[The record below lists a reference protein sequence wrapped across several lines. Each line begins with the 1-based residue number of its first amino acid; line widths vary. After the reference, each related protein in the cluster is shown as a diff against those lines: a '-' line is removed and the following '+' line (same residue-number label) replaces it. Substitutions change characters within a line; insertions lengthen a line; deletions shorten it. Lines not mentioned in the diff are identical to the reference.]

1 MAKKSR
7 LTALVMRALVRCVT
21 GCVDNAGGVIAF
33 ATVITILS
41 LAVTVL
47 FLTVNTDTN
56 DMIDPDLS
64 FRERYTDFKNTF
76 PQVDGTLIAVIDA
89 ESPDAAGEAARSL
102 AMSFANRPDVFSDV
116 YAPGVEPFFASHGL
130 LYLSEEELQQV
141 ARRLQSGIPLLAQLA
156 GDPSLRGLGKF
167 LQILGYSAQQGREL
181 SGFSP
186 FLDELTRVV
195 DAHAKGTDAQFR
207 WSEFLGTGG
216 DKRQGNRKFIILKP
230 VLDFSSLEPAEKA
243 MAEARKIAE
252 DPEIQSGGPVRIRF
266 TGDVALNAEELRSVS
281 DSAALAGIISLVLVS
296 IVLAFGVR
304 SWRLVTASLVTLVMG
319 LIWTAGFATL
329 TVGYLNLISVAFAV
343 LFVGLGID
351 FAIHFAL
358 RYEEET
364 RKGRPLT
371 VALANTASGVGGAL
385 GVCAGAAA
393 LGFLAFTP
401 TSFVGMAQLGIIS
414 AGGMVIAFVTSMTV
428 LPALLTIMP
437 LQPTVPKMR
446 KRNRSGRPLADWRV
460 AATVVTLCVA
470 GAGAFFLPQV
480 RFDGDPIGLKDQTTQ
495 SVKTFLELFETSTSS
510 PYSVEILSNDD
521 TSAQQLMGR
530 LIALPEVEG
539 VLSVFS
545 FVPQN
550 QERKLPV
557 VQALRNA
564 VKQIPKVEADADIGD
579 QARLEA
585 LKTIYTTLNGLAGL
599 PEPAVALAARRLSA
613 AVGRYD
619 VAFGAQAVSNRELE
633 LALFRGLPKAVGRI
647 NRAVTA
653 EEVTIATLPASIRD
667 RYIGQDGRLRLQILP
682 SENIADQAE
691 MRKFADAV
699 LEAAPQA
706 TGSAV
711 EIPGAA
717 DVVVDAMLRA
727 TGFAGALILIV
738 LLLTLRRIADV
749 TLVAIPIL
757 LAGTLTLSATV
768 WLDIPFN
775 FANVIVLPLLIGLG
789 VAGGVHLVMR
799 ARMPDIGAEIMS
811 TNTPRAVLLS
821 ALTTIGSFASLGISD
836 HRGMA
841 SMGALLTLSLL
852 FTLISTL
859 IVLPTLIRWFVRRPA

>member
-1 MAKKSR
+1 MAKRSR
-7 LTALVMRALVRCVT
+7 LSGLLTRALVRCVT

-33 ATVITILS
+33 AAVITVLS

-47 FLTVNTDTN
+47 FLTVNTDTE
-56 DMIDPDLS
+56 DMIDPDLA
-64 FRERYTDFKNTF
+64 FRERFTDFENTF
-76 PQVDGTLIAVIDA
+76 PQVVGTLIAVVDADDA
-89 ESPDAAGEAARSL
+89 ETATEAARSL
-102 AMSFANRPDVFSDV
+102 AMSFAGRPDLFSSV
-116 YAPGVEPFFASHGL
+116 YAPGVDPFFETNGL
-130 LYLSEEELQQV
+130 LYLSEQEIQQV
-141 ARRLQSGIPLLAQLA
+141 AGRLQSGIPLLAQLA
-156 GDPSLRGLGKF
+156 GDPSLRGLAQF
-167 LQILGYSAQQGREL
+167 LQVLGYSAQQGRQL
-181 SGFSP
+181 AGFAP

-195 DAHAKGTDAQFR
+195 DAHAGGVAAEFR
-207 WSEFLGTGG
+207 WNDFLGTGG
-216 DKRQGNRKFIILKP
+216 QDRQGNRRFIILKP

-243 MAEARKIAE
+243 MAEARKLAK
-252 DPEIQSGGPVRIRF
+252 DPEVRFDGAARVRF
-266 TGDVALNAEELRSVS
+266 TGDIALNAEELRSVS

-304 SWRLVTASLVTLVMG
+304 SWRLVTASLLTLVIG

-329 TVGYLNLISVAFAV
+329 AVGYLNLISVAFAV

-414 AGGMVIAFVTSMTV
+414 AAGMVIAFVTSMTV
-428 LPALLTIMP
+428 MPALLTLMP
-437 LQPTVPKMR
+437 LQPTVPARR
-446 KRNRSGRPLADWRV
+446 KRNRPRRPLGDWRLI
-460 AATVVTLCVA
+460 ATIVTLGVA
-470 GAGAFFLPQV
+470 GAGAFFMPQV

-495 SVKTFLELFETSTSS
+495 SVQTFLELFETSTSS
-510 PYSVEILSNDD
+510 PYSVQVLTKDENE
-521 TSAQQLMGR
+521 GR
-530 LIALPEVEG
+530 DLVARLTALPEVDS
-539 VLSVFS
+539 VLTIFS
-545 FVPQN
+545 FVPEA

-564 VKQIPKVEADADIGD
+564 MKQVPESPANADVGD
-579 QARLEA
+579 EARLQA
-585 LKTIYTTLNGLAGL
+585 IKTIQTTLTGLAGL
-599 PEPAVALAARRLSA
+599 PEPAFAQAAGRLGA

-633 LALFRGLPKAVGRI
+633 LALFRGLPRAIDRI
-647 NRAVTA
+647 KRAVTA
-653 EEVTIATLPASIRD
+653 EEVTIATLPAAIRD
-667 RYIGQDGRLRLQILP
+667 RYIGQDGRLRLEVLP
-682 SENIADQAE
+682 ARNISDQKV
-691 MRKFADAV
+691 MRAFADAV
-699 LEAAPQA
+699 LRVAPQA
-706 TGSAV
+706 TGSAI

-738 LLLTLRRIADV
+738 LLLTLRRITDV
-749 TLVAIPIL
+749 ALVAVPIL

-768 WLDIPFN
+768 WLEIPFN

-799 ARMPDIGAEIMS
+799 ARMPEVGAEIMA

-841 SMGALLTLSLL
+841 SMGALLTLSLV

-859 IVLPTLIRWFVRRPA
+859 IVLPSLIRWFIRRPA